1 MKKIIAVLLAVAVLT
16 GVSTTAIYAA
26 DQEEQNLVVAAKQMR
41 ANGRVQMNFNE
52 LEVSKFI
59 HFMSE
64 VLGENIVV
72 DPAVSGRVSVVSP
85 KEVSIKEARQIMLSV
100 LEMNNLAI
108 QDMGGYSKVVPLSAG
123 PSSSDQVYS
132 GDYSVEPGEAV
143 AVQIVPLKYV
153 KADSVIVPLK
163 GALPGLNASPAANGN
178 SVVLTGKQTLL
189 NKATKIIRGIDTQNA
204 VRSIKVYTLRYAG
217 AKSME
222 TIFNAMGKDTTS
234 KLAGVVAVADSRT
247 RKLSVIGSA
256 QAQRETAR
264 LLKQLDVPSRAQNY
278 HVYRLQNADAKTVAE
293 QLTKILSGLAATDKN
308 ATGGETNKP
317 STVVPDLPTN
327 SLIFTASQEEFD
339 SLKSVLKQ
347 LDIRPRQVLLRGL
360 IAEVN
365 LTKLKNAG
373 VDWAA
378 WGGKLMGDIVG
389 AANVQMGNASVPSE
403 IQSLYE
409 KIITKEE
416 IYTNPDTGNTYTT
429 TNTNGAGMIYAYV
442 NLLNKYDAINVLSM
456 PRVMCTDNLESHLQ
470 VGQVIPQL
478 KGSLTDKTNTKS
490 VTSTYDY
497 KDVGLILTVTPHIR
511 SGELVALDINQ
522 STEEVLT
529 TTTSNTPV
537 TSKREIK
544 TNVLA
549 ANGQTIVLG
558 GLIKEA
564 EKAMRSRVPFFSYIP
579 LIGNLFKSREKDREK
594 IDLMVFLTPEIIATP
609 EEAAEATRKIV
620 EQREKL
626 SPAEF
631 KQLRHNAEDFRKST
645 SGQTVSTP
653 FLDAL
658 TEAEKQELEK
668 KEKEKQLKKEKAK
681 KQQQQTGQE
690 QTEE

>member
-1 MKKIIAVLLAVAVLT
+1 MKKIIAVVLAAAVF
-16 GVSTTAIYAA
+16 TAIPAVVIHAA
-26 DQEEQNLVVAAKQMR
+26 DQEEQNLVTAAKQMR
-41 ANGRVQMNFNE
+41 ENGRVQMNFSE

-123 PSSSDQVYS
+123 PSSSAQVYS

-143 AVQIVPLKYV
+143 AVQVVPLKYV
-153 KADSVIVPLK
+153 KADFVIAPLK

-189 NKATKIIRGIDTQNA
+189 SKATKVIRAIDNQDA
-204 VRSIKVYTLRYAG
+204 VRSIKVYTLKHAG

-234 KLAGVVAVADSRT
+234 KLAGVLAVGDART
-247 RKLSVIGSA
+247 RKMSVIGSA
-256 QAQRETAR
+256 QAQNEVAR
-264 LLKQLDVPSRAQNY
+264 LLKQLDVPSRAQKY
-278 HVYRLQNADAKTVAE
+278 HVYRLMNADAKTVAE
-293 QLTKILSGLAATDKN
+293 QLTKILSGLAAADKST
-308 ATGGETNKP
+308 TGGETNKP

-339 SLKSVLKQ
+339 SLQSVLKQ

-373 VDWAA
+373 IDWAA
-378 WGGKLMGDIVG
+378 WGGKMMGDVVG
-389 AANVQMGNASVPSE
+389 AANVQIGNTSVPTE
-403 IQSLYE
+403 IMSLYE
-409 KIITKEE
+409 KMITTQEVV
-416 IYTNPDTGNTYTT
+416 TNDAGNNVGTL
-429 TNTNGAGMIYAYV
+429 TNTKGAGLVYAFV
-442 NLLNKYDAINVLSM
+442 QLMNKYDSINVLSM
-456 PRVMCTDNLESHLQ
+456 PQIMCTDNLESYLQ

-511 SGELVALDINQ
+511 SGELVALDIKQ

-529 TTTSNTPV
+529 TTSSNTPV

-564 EKAMRSRVPFFSYIP
+564 EKVMRSKVPFFSYIP
-579 LIGNLFKSREKDREK
+579 LIGNLFKSSGKDKEK
-594 IDLMVFLTPEIIATP
+594 IDLMIFLTPEVLATP
-609 EEAAEATRKIV
+609 EEATRITNDIV
-620 EQREKL
+620 NSRQKL

-631 KQLRHNAEDFRKST
+631 KQVRKNSDAFDKAT
-645 SGQTVSTP
+645 SKQDVDTP
-653 FLDAL
+653 LLKPL
-658 TEAEKQELEK
+658 TDEEKAEKERIEKEK
-668 KEKEKQLKKEKAK
+668 KEKRAKK
-681 KQQQQTGQE
+681 KQQEAGTAQP
-690 QTEE
+690 EE

>member
-1 MKKIIAVLLAVAVLT
+1 MKKVIAIVLAAAVFAAVPVMVLH
-16 GVSTTAIYAA
+16 AA
-26 DQEEQNLVVAAKQMR
+26 DQEEQNLVTAAKQMR
-41 ANGRVQMNFNE
+41 ENGRVQMNFSE

-123 PSSSDQVYS
+123 PSSSAQVYS

-143 AVQIVPLKYV
+143 AVQVVPLKYV
-153 KADSVIVPLK
+153 KADFVIVPLK

-189 NKATKIIRGIDTQNA
+189 SKATKVIRAIDNQNA
-204 VRSIKVYTLRYAG
+204 VRSIKVYTLKHAG

-234 KLAGVVAVADSRT
+234 KLAGVLAVGDART
-247 RKLSVIGSA
+247 RKLSIIGSA
-256 QAQRETAR
+256 QAQNEVAR
-264 LLKQLDVPSRAQNY
+264 LLNQLDVPSRAQKY
-278 HVYRLQNADAKTVAE
+278 HVYRLLNADAKTVAE
-293 QLTKILSGLAATDKN
+293 QLTKILSGLAATDKS

-339 SLKSVLKQ
+339 SLQSVLKQ

-373 VDWAA
+373 IDWAA
-378 WGGKLMGDIVG
+378 WGGKMMGDLVG
-389 AANVQMGNASVPSE
+389 AANVQMGNATVPAE

-409 KIITKEE
+409 KIITKQE
-416 IYTNPDTGNTYTT
+416 IYTDPVTGNTYET
-429 TNTNGAGMIYAYV
+429 TNTNGAGLIYAYV
-442 NLLNKYDAINVLSM
+442 SLLNKYDSINVLSM

-470 VGQVIPQL
+470 VGQVIPLL

-490 VTSTYDY
+490 VTNTYDY

-511 SGELVALDINQ
+511 SGELVALDIKQ
-522 STEEVLT
+522 STEELLT
-529 TTTSNTPV
+529 TTSSNTPI

-564 EKAMRSRVPFFSYIP
+564 EKVMKSRVPFFSYIP
-579 LIGNLFKSREKDREK
+579 LIGNLFKSRGKDREK
-594 IDLMVFLTPEIIATP
+594 IDLMVFLTPEILATP
-609 EEAAEATRKIV
+609 EDAALATQKIV
-620 EQREKL
+620 NNGDKL

-631 KQLRHNAEDFRKST
+631 KQVRKNAETFSRAT
-645 SGQTVSTP
+645 SKQEVETP
-653 FLDAL
+653 LLNPL
-658 TEAEKQELEK
+658 TDEEKAEKERIEKEK
-668 KEKEKQLKKEKAK
+668 KEKKAK
-681 KQQQQTGQE
+681 KKQQEAETAQP
-690 QTEE
+690 EE